1 MYKVL
6 ITKTFRK
13 DTERC
18 RKRGYNM
25 DLLKEAICLLEQNG
39 VLPANYRP
47 HKLSGNYEG
56 CWECHLKGDWLL
68 IWEQNES
75 ELTLLFTGTGTHA
88 DLFG

>member
-1 MYKVL
+1 
-6 ITKTFRK
+6 
-13 DTERC
+13 
-18 RKRGYNM
+18 M
-25 DLLKEAICLLEQNG
+25 DLLKEAIRLLEQNG